1 MKNIIMMIML
11 LGLATSSLSAADKK
25 EKWLGAGVK
34 PDPHFTIPFLGVK
47 APLPTACAGKDV
59 SASFDFK
66 CSKSGVTFKL
76 PYFKFDWEFPGVSLG
91 RGDKKVTIGK
101 K

>member
-1 MKNIIMMIML
+1 MKNIIALIIL
-11 LGLATSSLSAADKK
+11 LGLTTSLSAAEGKN
-25 EKWLGAGVK
+25 EKWFGAGVK

>member
-1 MKNIIMMIML
+1 MKNIIMIIML
-11 LGLATSSLSAADKK
+11 VGLTSSNLTAAEKK
-25 EKWLGAGVK
+25 EKWFGVGVK
-34 PDPHFTIPFLGVK
+34 PDPNITIPFLGVK
-47 APLPTACAGKDV
+47 APLPTVCAGKDV
-59 SASFDFK
+59 SASFDLK

>member
-1 MKNIIMMIML
+1 MKNIIMLIML

-25 EKWLGAGVK
+25 EKWFGAGVK

>member
-1 MKNIIMMIML
+1 MTL
-11 LGLATSSLSAADKK
+11 QAGEKK
-25 EKWLGAGVK
+25 EKWFGAGVK

>member
-25 EKWLGAGVK
+25 EKWFGAGVK

>member
-1 MKNIIMMIML
+1 MKNIIIVMML
-11 LGLATSSLSAADKK
+11 LGLASSSVTAGEKK
-25 EKWLGAGVK
+25 EKRFGVGVK
-34 PDPHFTIPFLGVK
+34 PDPNITIPFLGVK
-47 APLPTACAGKDV
+47 APLPTVCAGKDV
-59 SASFDFK
+59 SASFDLK

>member
-1 MKNIIMMIML
+1 MKNIIMIVL
-11 LGLATSSLSAADKK
+11 LGLATSSLSAAEKK
-25 EKWLGAGVK
+25 EKWFGVGIK
-34 PDPHFTIPFLGVK
+34 PDPTVTIPFLGVK
-47 APLPTACAGKDV
+47 APLPTVCAGKDV
-59 SASFDFK
+59 SASFDVK
-66 CSKSGVTFKL
+66 CTKNGILLKL

>member
-1 MKNIIMMIML
+1 MMIML

-25 EKWLGAGVK
+25 EKWFGAGVK

-59 SASFDFK
+59 SASFDFN

>member
-1 MKNIIMMIML
+1 ML

-25 EKWLGAGVK
+25 EKWFGAGVK

-66 CSKSGVTFKL
+66 CSKSCVTFKL

>member
-1 MKNIIMMIML
+1 MKNIIIMVML
-11 LGLATSSLSAADKK
+11 IGLATSSLSAAEKK
-25 EKWLGAGVK
+25 EKWFGAGVK